1 MSRFIF
7 RGVMCWCILC
17 FSGCSLYDDVK
28 VGKLDSVDINSIQ
41 GNHVN
46 ATLNFQIENPNPYA
60 ITLFESDVLLK
71 IDGIPA
77 GTIVLLEPVKLA
89 KNSKSTVPIQVTT
102 ETNELESI
110 LGNAMALMFKPEIRI
125 EAGGYVKA
133 KGLGLVKNVPV
144 QFEKRITK
152 NQLGQ

>member
-7 RGVMCWCILC
+7 RSVICLC
-17 FSGCSLYDDVK
+17 VLVFSGCSLYEEVK
-28 VGKLDSVDINSIQ
+28 VGKLDSVDISSIK
-41 GNHVN
+41 GNQVN
-46 ATLNFQIENPNPYA
+46 ATLNFHIENPNPYA

-71 IDGIPA
+71 IDGVPA
-77 GTIVLLEPVKLA
+77 GTVILLEPVKI
-89 KNSKSTVPIQVTT
+89 SKKSNSTVPIQVTI
-102 ETNELESI
+102 EMNELESI

>member
-7 RGVMCWCILC
+7 RGVMLLFILI
-17 FSGCSLYDDVK
+17 FSGCSIYEDVK
-28 VGKLDSVDINSIQ
+28 VGKLNSVDISSIK
-41 GNHVN
+41 GNQVN

-77 GTIVLLEPVKLA
+77 GTIMLLEPVKI
-89 KNSKSTVPIQVTT
+89 SKKSNTTIPIQVTT
-102 ETNELESI
+102 EMNELESI

-133 KGLGLVKNVPV
+133 KGLGFVKNVPV
-144 QFEKRITK
+144 QFEKRISK
-152 NQLGQ
+152 NQISQ